1 MSKRHKKSK
10 LTFSHDES
18 HGDSVYVPDIGEDMY
33 EAPRGKKP
41 RGKHKRTQQNHKVA
55 YYD

>member
-18 HGDSVYVPDIGEDMY
+18 HGDSVYVPDMGEDMY